1 LPSLL
6 GLPGHRRSQKLA
18 RVAEIGR
25 KRMNITIHRKCRDID
40 GALLVQMLARAAERQ
55 AKANLLYG
63 QEAEREVKPSRW
75 PWILIG
81 LVATYFSIHVL
92 VAVIKALLR

>member
-1 LPSLL
+1 
-6 GLPGHRRSQKLA
+6 
-18 RVAEIGR
+18 
-25 KRMNITIHRKCRDID
+25 MNIVIHRKCRDID
-40 GALLVQMLARAAERQ
+40 GATLVQMLARAAERQ

-63 QEAEREVKPSRW
+63 QEPERAEKASRW

-92 VAVIKALLR
+92 VAVVKAVLR